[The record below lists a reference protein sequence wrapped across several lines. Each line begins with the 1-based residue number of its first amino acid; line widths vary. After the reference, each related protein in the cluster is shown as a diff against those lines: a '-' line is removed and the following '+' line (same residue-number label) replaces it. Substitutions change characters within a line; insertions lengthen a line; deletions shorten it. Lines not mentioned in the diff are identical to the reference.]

1 MCVRCGTGRIAM
13 CSDPTRH
20 GDDMTPDRD
29 EDYREH
35 NSNLD
40 GDEIVKDE
48 EWLGNLEKEYIFTF
62 GVGHKLV
69 TYLPEMHREVEP
81 QEGFSLA
88 GYYVKVSAVDET
100 AARMIMISKW
110 GHNWSSCYG
119 PDHPMSFDNALK
131 KYKELKI
138 Q

>member
-1 MCVRCGTGRIAM
+1 
-13 CSDPTRH
+13 
-20 GDDMTPDRD
+20 MTPDWD

-40 GDEIVKDE
+40 GDE
-48 EWLGNLEKEYIFTF
+48 EWLGNLEAEVEEARSDYKEYIFTF

-69 TYLPEMHREVEP
+69 TYLPEMHNAVEP

-88 GYYVKVSAVDET
+88 GYYVKISATNET
-100 AARMIMISKW
+100 DARVLMIRRW
-110 GHNWSSCYG
+110 GHNWSSCYRSDLN
-119 PDHPMSFDNALK
+119 PVAFDNAIA

-138 Q
+138 E

>member
-1 MCVRCGTGRIAM
+1 
-13 CSDPTRH
+13 
-20 GDDMTPDRD
+20 MTPDCD